1 MNETELLRRF
11 PNASK
16 STIERNCHPKLAP
29 DAAPVRAIDPQ
40 PAKRRSLVNRVSR
53 KETGGPRFE
62 IVFTVYA
69 TRPADWDGYSIK
81 ALQDMLVRSGIL
93 SGDSWN
99 TLQGRVISAK
109 AEREDLERTEI
120 TINALLS

>member
-1 MNETELLRRF
+1 MRITSQDLNAILARNKHVTVEL
-11 PNASK
+11 PQ
-16 STIERNCHPKLAP
+16 
-29 DAAPVRAIDPQ
+29 VRAADPQ

-53 KETGGPRFE
+53 KEAGGPRFE

-69 TRPADWDGYSIK
+69 VKPADWDGYQIK

-109 AEREDLERTEI
+109 AEREEMERTEI
-120 TINALLS
+120 EITRL

>member
-1 MNETELLRRF
+1 MNEHELLRRF

-16 STIERNCHPKLAP
+16 SMLARNRQVDSTPL
-29 DAAPVRAIDPQ
+29 RATNPQ
-40 PAKRRSLVNRVSR
+40 PAKRRSLVNRVSG
-53 KETGGPRFE
+53 KEAGGPRFE

-93 SGDSWN
+93 PDDSWE

-109 AEREDLERTEI
+109 AESPEEERTEI
-120 TINALLS
+120 TINERHRS